1 MAKKA
6 TIDWHN
12 PAQLNDTIIIET
24 RLKYAKNSSITME
37 HEAYKYYESKKKFDL
52 LVSGTVQIVAIDNN
66 FRVKRIKL
74 ILKNNFFFS

>member
-24 RLKYAKNSSITME
+24 RLKYAKNSSITIE
-37 HEAYKYYESKKKFDL
+37 HKAYKYYESKKKFDL

-74 ILKNNFFFS
+74 ILKNIFF